1 VHSALDSKRKPESS
15 AAWLAEMFAAGLA
28 RGISAPD
35 LPGILRRA
43 LGKSRIPVA
52 AIATTIDQ
60 SSGICRELEEFL
72 GVSSTAVLVDTLPTL
87 AASASPAESRI
98 GVPRAVLGARLLVT
112 TEAHADR
119 VSALAKRL
127 RRPCI
132 AVSVRRELYE
142 TEWALL
148 HGTEAYV
155 IVVDPRF
162 GALVSEYLKSKR
174 AETPV
179 HVLIAGKDNVARIPR
194 DAPVYAT
201 QAARARL
208 GTLKLP
214 PGLLPP
220 ARILSDECLREILER
235 VVELGRG

>member
-1 VHSALDSKRKPESS
+1 
-15 AAWLAEMFAAGLA
+15 MFAAGLA

-43 LGKSRIPVA
+43 LGRSRIPVA

-60 SSGICRELEEFL
+60 SSGICRELEEYI
-72 GVSSTAVLVDTLPTL
+72 GVSSTAVLVDSLPTL
-87 AASASPAESRI
+87 PASASPAESRI
-98 GVPRAVLGARLLVT
+98 GVPRAVLRARLLVT

-220 ARILSDECLREILER
+220 ARILSDECLRDILER